1 MRTFEIK
8 DTFLLDGKPFQ
19 IISGAIHYFRV
30 VPEYWQDRLEKLKN
44 MGCNTVETYIPWN
57 LTEPK
62 KGEFNFE
69 GICDFEKF
77 LDTAQKLGLYAIVRP
92 SPYICAEW
100 ELGGLPSWLL
110 AVPGLQPRCK
120 NEPYYQNV
128 RDYYKVLLPRLVN
141 HQIDKGGNII
151 LMQIENEYGYYGKD
165 MSYLQFLADL
175 MREKG
180 ITVPFVTSDGPWGKM
195 FIRGQLDG
203 ALPTGNFGSHARPL
217 FANMKRMMK
226 KTGNRGPLMCME
238 FWVGWFDAWG
248 NKEHKT
254 SKIKRNIKDLNYML
268 KKGNVNFYMFHG
280 GTNFGFMNGSNY
292 FAKLTPDVTSY
303 DYDAPLSEDGKI
315 TEKYRVFQSIIKK
328 YRNFEEIP
336 LSTKITQKAYGVV
349 KAEKSVRLFDILP
362 QLAQAQSVE
371 GCDLPCME
379 KAGQDY
385 GYIIYETKAPAPSSG
400 LKIENGQDRIIGYK
414 NEEPRFTLFD
424 KETANEQKLDLA
436 AGDKLTLMVENLG
449 RVNFAD
455 KIPYQRKGINGKVL
469 ADGNALSNWN
479 YYCLNLDGSQLSKI
493 NWDASSGKD
502 DTGVTGTDKAS
513 TPTFTRL
520 TFDVEEACDTY
531 LDFTGWGKG
540 CIFLNGFNLGRFW
553 EIGPQKRLYVP
564 APLLKIGKNELIIF
578 ETEGKTAES
587 VEFFAEHKLS

>member
-1 MRTFEIK
+1 MSTFEIK

-19 IISGAIHYFRV
+19 IISGSIHYFRV

-57 LTEPK
+57 ITEPR
-62 KGEFNFE
+62 KGEFCFD
-69 GICDFEKF
+69 GLCDFEKF
-77 LDTAQKLGLYAIVRP
+77 LDLAQKLGLYAIVRP

-100 ELGGLPSWLL
+100 ELGGLPSWIFT
-110 AVPGLQPRCK
+110 VPGLEPRCK

-165 MSYLQFLADL
+165 MSYMHFLEGL
-175 MREKG
+175 MREGG

-195 FIRGQLDG
+195 FIHGQCNG

-238 FWVGWFDAWG
+238 FWIGWFDAWG

-254 SKIKRNIKDLNYML
+254 SKLKRNIKDLNYML

-292 FAKLTPDVTSY
+292 FAKLTPDTTSY

-328 YRNFEEIP
+328 YRNFEEMP
-336 LSTKITQKAYGVV
+336 LSTKIEQKAYGKV
-349 KAEKSVRLFDILP
+349 KAGKSVKLFDILDT
-362 QLAQAQSVE
+362 LAAVKNSSSE
-371 GCDLPCME
+371 KLTGME
-379 KAGQDY
+379 ASGQDY
-385 GYIIYETKAPAPSSG
+385 GYILYKTKARTDSKT
-400 LKIENGQDRIIGYK
+400 LKIEDGLDRIHEFK
-414 NEEPRFTLFD
+414 NGELKTVLFD
-424 KETANEQKLDLA
+424 KETSKPVELPLA
-436 AGDKLTLMVENLG
+436 SGDELTLLVENLG
-449 RVNFAD
+449 RVNFAT
-455 KIPYQRKGINGKVL
+455 KIPFQRKGILGRVL
-469 ADGNALSNWN
+469 ADEKPLTDWTFYN
-479 YYCLNLDGSQLSKI
+479 LNLDKTQLSKI
-493 NWDASSGKD
+493 DWNKADEGIA
-502 DTGVTGTDKAS
+502 GTEKITS
-513 TPTFTRL
+513 PSFTRFSL
-520 TFDVEEACDTY
+520 VVDKACDTY

-564 APLLKIGKNELIIF
+564 APLLKEGENEIIIF
-578 ETEGKTAES
+578 ETEGKTADS
-587 VEFFAEHKLS
+587 IEFFAEHKLC

>member
-1 MRTFEIK
+1 MSKFEIK

-77 LDTAQKLGLYAIVRP
+77 LDIAQKLGLYAIVRP

-141 HQIDKGGNII
+141 HQIDRGGNII

-175 MREKG
+175 MRENG
-180 ITVPFVTSDGPWGKM
+180 ITLPFVTSDGPWGKM

-226 KTGNRGPLMCME
+226 KTGNTGPLMCME

-315 TEKYRVFQSIIKK
+315 TEKYRVFQEVIRK
-328 YRNFEEIP
+328 YRDFEEIP

-371 GCDLPCME
+371 GSDLPCME

-469 ADGNALSNWN
+469 AGGNALSNWN

>member
-1 MRTFEIK
+1 MSRFEIK

-19 IISGAIHYFRV
+19 IISGSIHYFRV

-57 LTEPK
+57 LTEPR
-62 KGEFNFE
+62 KGEFHFD
-69 GICDFEKF
+69 GLCDFEKF
-77 LDTAQKLGLYAIVRP
+77 LDIAQKLGLYAIVRP

-110 AVPGLQPRCK
+110 AIPGLEVRCN
-120 NEPYYQNV
+120 NELYYQNV
-128 RDYYKVLLPRLVN
+128 RDYYRELMPRLVN
-141 HQIDKGGNII
+141 HQIDRGGNII

-165 MSYLQFLADL
+165 MSYLKFLADL
-175 MREKG
+175 MREEG
-180 ITVPFVTSDGPWGKM
+180 ITLPFITSDGPWGKM
-195 FIRGQLDG
+195 FINGQLDG

-292 FAKLTPDVTSY
+292 YTKLTPDVTSY

-315 TEKYRVFQSIIKK
+315 TEKYRVFQKIIRK
-328 YRNFEEIP
+328 YRDFEEVP
-336 LSTKITQKAYGVV
+336 LTTPIKQKAYGKI
-349 KAEKSVRLFDILP
+349 KAEKTLALFDILD
-362 QLAQAQSVE
+362 QLAPANSIE
-371 GCDLPCME
+371 GSELPDME
-379 KAGQDY
+379 AVGQDY
-385 GYIIYETKAPAPSSG
+385 GYIIYETKSEKAFSS
-400 LKIENGQDRIIGYK
+400 LKIEQGLDRINAFINRK
-414 NEEPRFTLFD
+414 AAFTAFD
-424 KETANEQKLDLA
+424 KETSETFKIS
-436 AGDKLTLMVENLG
+436 AGYGDSLTLMVENLG
-449 RVNFAD
+449 RVNFAN
-455 KIPYQRKGINGKVL
+455 KIPFQHKGIRGKVL
-469 ADGNALSNWN
+469 ADGNSLENWT
-479 YYCLNLDGSQLSKI
+479 YRCLNLDSKQLAKIDWTSAAAQSDSQGQ
-493 NWDASSGKD
+493 ASAQTAGP
-502 DTGVTGTDKAS
+502 A
-513 TPTFTRL
+513 FTRL
-520 TFDVEEACDTY
+520 ILNADECCDTY

-553 EIGPQKRLYVP
+553 EIGPQKRLYIP
-564 APLLKIGKNELIIF
+564 APLLKAGKNEIIIF
-578 ETEGKTAES
+578 ETEGKRAQS
-587 VEFFAEHKLS
+587 IEFFAEHKLG

>member
-8 DTFLLDGKPFQ
+8 DTFLLDGEPFQ
-19 IISGAIHYFRV
+19 IISGSIHYFRV

-69 GICDFEKF
+69 GFCDFEKF
-77 LDTAQKLGLYAIVRP
+77 LDLAQKLGLYAIVRP

-100 ELGGLPSWLL
+100 ELGGLPSWIFT
-110 AVPGLQPRCK
+110 VPGLEPRCK
-120 NEPYYQNV
+120 NEPYYHNV

-175 MREKG
+175 MRENG

-195 FIRGQLDG
+195 FIHGQCNG

-238 FWVGWFDAWG
+238 FWIGWFDAWG

-254 SKIKRNIKDLNYML
+254 SNIKRNIKDLNYML

-292 FAKLTPDVTSY
+292 FTKLTPDVTSY

-315 TEKYRVFQSIIKK
+315 TEKYRVFQGIIKK
-328 YRNFEEIP
+328 YRDFEEIP
-336 LSTKITQKAYGVV
+336 LSTKISQKAYGVV
-349 KAEKSVRLFDILP
+349 KAEKTVRLFDILP
-362 QLAQAQSVE
+362 QLAQAKSVE
-371 GCDLPCME
+371 GADLPCME

-385 GYIIYETKAPAPSSG
+385 GYIIYETKAAGSSSS
-400 LKIENGQDRIIGYK
+400 LKIENGHDRIIGYK
-414 NEEPRFTLFD
+414 NEVPRFTLFD
-424 KETANEQKLDLA
+424 KETASEQKIDLA

-455 KIPYQRKGINGKVL
+455 KIPFQRKGINGKVL
-469 ADGNALSNWN
+469 ADGTALSNWN
-479 YYCLNLDGSQLSKI
+479 YYCLNLDGAQLSKI
-493 NWDASSGKD
+493 NWDAPSGKD
-502 DTGVTGTDKAS
+502 DTGVTGTDKAPS
-513 TPTFTRL
+513 PTFTRL
-520 TFDVEEACDTY
+520 TFDVTEACDTY

-553 EIGPQKRLYVP
+553 EIGPQRRLYVP
-564 APLLKIGKNELIIF
+564 APLLKSGKNELIIF
-578 ETEGKTAES
+578 ESEGKTAES

>member
-1 MRTFEIK
+1 MSKFEIK

-69 GICDFEKF
+69 GICDFERF

-110 AVPGLQPRCK
+110 AVTGLQPRCK

-175 MREKG
+175 MRENG
-180 ITVPFVTSDGPWGKM
+180 ITLPFVTSDGPWGKM

-226 KTGNRGPLMCME
+226 KTGNTGPLMCME

-328 YRNFEEIP
+328 YRDFEEIP

-371 GCDLPCME
+371 GSDLPCME

>member
-1 MRTFEIK
+1 MSKFEIK

-69 GICDFEKF
+69 GICNFERF
-77 LDTAQKLGLYAIVRP
+77 LDIAQKLGLYAIVRP

-110 AVPGLQPRCK
+110 AIPGLEPRCK

-175 MREKG
+175 MREEG
-180 ITVPFVTSDGPWGKM
+180 ITLPFVTSDGPWGKM

-328 YRNFEEIP
+328 YRDFEEIP

-371 GCDLPCME
+371 GSDLPCME

-502 DTGVTGTDKAS
+502 DTGVTGTDKAL

-540 CIFLNGFNLGRFW
+540 SIFLNGFNLGRFW

-564 APLLKIGKNELIIF
+564 APLLKIGNNELIIF

>member
-1 MRTFEIK
+1 MSKFEIK

-77 LDTAQKLGLYAIVRP
+77 LDIAQKLGLYAIVRP

-226 KTGNRGPLMCME
+226 KTGNTGPLMCME

-328 YRNFEEIP
+328 YRDFEEIP

-385 GYIIYETKAPAPSSG
+385 GYIIYETKAPAPSAG

-455 KIPYQRKGINGKVL
+455 KIPFQRKGINGKVL
-469 ADGNALSNWN
+469 AGGNALSNWN

-502 DTGVTGTDKAS
+502 DTGVTGTDKAL

>member
-1 MRTFEIK
+1 MSKFEIK

-69 GICDFEKF
+69 GICDFERF
-77 LDTAQKLGLYAIVRP
+77 LDIAQKLGLYAIVRP

-110 AVPGLQPRCK
+110 AVTGLQPRCK
-120 NEPYYQNV
+120 NEAYYQNV

-175 MREKG
+175 MREEG
-180 ITVPFVTSDGPWGKM
+180 ITLPFVTSDGPWGKM
-195 FIRGQLDG
+195 FIRGQLNG

-226 KTGNRGPLMCME
+226 KTGNTGPLMCME

-336 LSTKITQKAYGVV
+336 LSTKITQKAYGIV

-371 GCDLPCME
+371 GSDLPCME

-385 GYIIYETKAPAPSSG
+385 GYIIYETKAPAPSAG

-455 KIPYQRKGINGKVL
+455 KIPFQRKGINGKVL
-469 ADGNALSNWN
+469 AGGNALSNWN

-502 DTGVTGTDKAS
+502 DTGVTGTDKAL
-513 TPTFTRL
+513 TPTFTSL
-520 TFDVEEACDTY
+520 SFDVEEACDTY

>member
-1 MRTFEIK
+1 MSTFEIK

-19 IISGAIHYFRV
+19 IISGSIHYFRV

-57 LTEPK
+57 LTEPR
-62 KGEFNFE
+62 KGEFHFD
-69 GICDFEKF
+69 GLCDFEKF
-77 LDTAQKLGLYAIVRP
+77 LDIARKLGLYAIVRP

-110 AVPGLQPRCK
+110 AIPGLEVRCK
-120 NEPYYQNV
+120 NELYYQNV
-128 RDYYKVLLPRLVN
+128 RDYYKELMPRLVN
-141 HQIDKGGNII
+141 HQIDRGGNII

-165 MSYLQFLADL
+165 MTYLKFLADL
-175 MREKG
+175 MREGG

-195 FIRGQLDG
+195 FINGQLDG

-292 FAKLTPDVTSY
+292 YTKLTPDVTSY

-315 TEKYRVFQSIIKK
+315 TEKYRVFQEIIKK
-328 YRNFEEIP
+328 YRDFEEVP
-336 LSTKITQKAYGVV
+336 LTAQIKQKAYGQV
-349 KAEKSVRLFDILP
+349 KAEKSICLFDILDQIAP
-362 QLAQAQSVE
+362 AHSIE
-371 GCDLPCME
+371 GCELPNME
-379 KAGQDY
+379 AVGQDY
-385 GYIIYETKAPAPSSG
+385 GYIIYENKSDFSYTS
-400 LKIENGQDRIIGYK
+400 LKIEQGLDRINAFINGK
-414 NEEPRFTLFD
+414 KAFTAFD
-424 KETANEQKLDLA
+424 KETSELQKVSA
-436 AGDKLTLMVENLG
+436 SSGDSLTLMVENLG
-449 RVNFAD
+449 RVNFAN
-455 KIPYQRKGINGKVL
+455 KIPYQHKGIKGKVL
-469 ADGNALSNWN
+469 ADGTALSGWT
-479 YYCLNLDGSQLSKI
+479 YRSLNLDSHQLDKI
-493 NWDASSGKD
+493 NWDSPLAQSD
-502 DTGVTGTDKAS
+502 AGVADTDKAAL
-513 TPTFTRL
+513 PGFTRFFL
-520 TFDVEEACDTY
+520 DVDECCDTY

-564 APLLKIGKNELIIF
+564 APLLKKGRNEIIIF
-578 ETEGKTAES
+578 ETEGKKGRS
-587 VEFFAEHKLS
+587 IEFFAEHKLG

>member
-110 AVPGLQPRCK
+110 AIPGLEPRCK

-141 HQIDKGGNII
+141 HQIDRGGNII

-175 MREKG
+175 MREEG

-328 YRNFEEIP
+328 YRDFEEIP

-371 GCDLPCME
+371 GSDLPCME

-455 KIPYQRKGINGKVL
+455 KIPFQRKGINGKVL

>member
-1 MRTFEIK
+1 MSTFEIK

-19 IISGAIHYFRV
+19 IISGSIHYFRV

-57 LTEPK
+57 LTEPR
-62 KGEFNFE
+62 KGEFHFD
-69 GICDFEKF
+69 GFCDVEKF
-77 LDTAQKLGLYAIVRP
+77 LDIAQKLGLYAIVRP

-110 AVPGLQPRCK
+110 AVPCLEPRCK

-128 RDYYKVLLPRLVN
+128 RDYYKELLPRLVN

-175 MREKG
+175 MREGG

-195 FIRGQLDG
+195 FINGQLNG

-217 FANMKRMMK
+217 FANMRRMMK
-226 KTGNRGPLMCME
+226 KTGNVGPLMCME

-248 NKEHKT
+248 NSEHKT

-292 FAKLTPDVTSY
+292 YNKLTPDVTSY

-315 TEKYRVFQSIIKK
+315 TEKYRVFQEIIKK
-328 YRNFEEIP
+328 YRDFEEIP
-336 LSTKITQKAYGVV
+336 LSTNIEQKAYGVV
-349 KAEKSVRLFDILP
+349 KAQKTIKLFDILDS
-362 QLAQAQSVE
+362 LAVANHVE
-371 GCDLPCME
+371 GENLPSME
-379 KAGQDY
+379 EAGQDY
-385 GYIIYETKAPAPSSG
+385 GYILYKTIASSVANT
-400 LKIENGQDRIIGYK
+400 LKIENGQDRIIEYRNK
-414 NEEPRFTLFD
+414 APVATLFD
-424 KETANEQKLDLA
+424 KETAKPTDVSVA
-436 AGDKLTLMVENLG
+436 SGDELTLLVENLG

-455 KIPYQRKGINGKVL
+455 KIPFQRKGIRGKVL
-469 ADGNALSNWN
+469 ANGIPLKNWT
-479 YYCLNLDGSQLSKI
+479 YYNLPLDKEQLKKLDWSKAA
-493 NWDASSGKD
+493 DA
-502 DTGVTGTDKAS
+502 GVAGTDKTA

-520 TFDVEEACDTY
+520 TFTVDKACDTY

-564 APLLKIGKNELIIF
+564 APLLRTGENELIVF
-578 ETEGKTAES
+578 ETEGKTAPS
-587 VEFFAEHKLS
+587 MEFFAEHKLGI

>member
-1 MRTFEIK
+1 MSTFEIK

-19 IISGAIHYFRV
+19 IISGSIHYFRV

-57 LTEPK
+57 LTEPE
-62 KGEFNFE
+62 KGRFNFE
-69 GICDFEKF
+69 GLCDFERF
-77 LDTAQKLGLYAIVRP
+77 LDLAQKLGLYAIVRP

-110 AVPGLQPRCK
+110 AVPGLEPRCK

-141 HQIDKGGNII
+141 HQINKGGNII

-175 MREKG
+175 MRENG

-195 FIRGQLDG
+195 FIRGQLNG

-226 KTGNRGPLMCME
+226 KTGNKGPLMCME

-248 NKEHKT
+248 SKEHKT
-254 SKIKRNIKDLNYML
+254 SNIKRNIKDLNYML

-292 FAKLTPDVTSY
+292 FTKFTPDVTSY

-315 TEKYRVFQSIIKK
+315 TEKYRVFQEIIKK
-328 YRNFEEIP
+328 YRDFEEIP

-349 KAEKSVRLFDILP
+349 KAEKTVRLFDILP
-362 QLAQAQSVE
+362 QLAQAHGVE
-371 GCDLPCME
+371 GTDLPCME

-385 GYIIYETKAPAPSSG
+385 GYIIYETKSAASSST
-400 LKIENGQDRIIGYK
+400 LKIENGHDRIIGYK
-414 NEEPRFTLFD
+414 NQQPCFTLFD
-424 KETANEQKLDLA
+424 RETAGEQKIDLA

-455 KIPYQRKGINGKVL
+455 KIPFQRKGINGKVL
-469 ADGNALSNWN
+469 ADGTALTNWN
-479 YYCLNLDGSQLSKI
+479 YYCLNLDSTQLSKI
-493 NWDASSGKD
+493 NWDAPSCKD

-520 TFDVEEACDTY
+520 TFDVTEACDTY

-564 APLLKIGKNELIIF
+564 APLLKTGKNELIIF

-587 VEFFAEHKLS
+587 VEFFAEHKLG

>member
-165 MSYLQFLADL
+165 MSYLQFLANL
-175 MREKG
+175 MREEG

-226 KTGNRGPLMCME
+226 KTGNTGPLMCME

-315 TEKYRVFQSIIKK
+315 TEKYRVFQNIIKK
-328 YRNFEEIP
+328 YRDFEEIP

-371 GCDLPCME
+371 GSDLPCME
-379 KAGQDY
+379 KAGQNY

-493 NWDASSGKD
+493 NWDASSRKD

-564 APLLKIGKNELIIF
+564 AP
-578 ETEGKTAES
+578 S
-587 VEFFAEHKLS
+587 PWR

>member
-1 MRTFEIK
+1 MSTFEIK
-8 DTFLLDGKPFQ
+8 DTFLLDRKPFQ
-19 IISGAIHYFRV
+19 IISGSIHYFRV

-57 LTEPK
+57 ITEPK
-62 KGEFNFE
+62 KGEFCFE
-69 GICDFEKF
+69 GLCDFEKF
-77 LDTAQKLGLYAIVRP
+77 LDLAQKLGLYAIVRP

-110 AVPGLQPRCK
+110 NIPGLEVRCK

-165 MSYLQFLADL
+165 MSYMQFLADL
-175 MREKG
+175 MREGG

-195 FIRGQLDG
+195 FINGQCNG

-238 FWVGWFDAWG
+238 FWIGWFDAWG

-292 FAKLTPDVTSY
+292 YTKLTPDTTSY

-328 YRNFEEIP
+328 YRDFEELP
-336 LSTKITQKAYGVV
+336 LSTKIEQKAYGLV
-349 KAEKSVRLFDILP
+349 KAQKIIKLFDILDT
-362 QLAQAQSVE
+362 LAPAKAFSGE
-371 GCDLPCME
+371 KLPGME
-379 KAGQDY
+379 ACGQDY
-385 GYIIYETKAPAPSSG
+385 GYILYKTTATAASNS
-400 LKIENGQDRIIGYK
+400 LKIEDGQDRIHEFK
-414 NEEPRFTLFD
+414 NSELKAILFD
-424 KETANEQKLDLA
+424 KETSKTLDLPLA
-436 AGDKLTLMVENLG
+436 AGDELTLLVENLG
-449 RVNFAD
+449 RVNFAS
-455 KIPYQRKGINGKVL
+455 KIPFQRKGIKGKVL
-469 ADGNALSNWN
+469 ADEKALTNWT
-479 YYCLNLDGSQLSKI
+479 YYNLNLDKAQLAKI
-493 NWDASSGKD
+493 DWTKAEDGIAGM
-502 DTGVTGTDKAS
+502 DKAA
-513 TPTFTRL
+513 TPTFSRFSL
-520 TFDVEEACDTY
+520 VVDKACDTY

-564 APLLKIGKNELIIF
+564 APLLKEGENEIIIF
-578 ETEGKTAES
+578 ETEGKTADS
-587 VEFFAEHKLS
+587 IEFFAEHKLY

>member
-1 MRTFEIK
+1 MSKFEIK
-8 DTFLLDGKPFQ
+8 DTFLLDDNPFQ

-110 AVPGLQPRCK
+110 AIPGLEPRCK

-151 LMQIENEYGYYGKD
+151 LMQIENEYGYYGID

-175 MREKG
+175 MREEG

-195 FIRGQLDG
+195 FIHGQLNG

-315 TEKYRVFQSIIKK
+315 TEKYRVFQEVIRK

-336 LSTKITQKAYGVV
+336 LSTKISQKAYGVV

-362 QLAQAQSVE
+362 QLAQAHSL
-371 GCDLPCME
+371 GGTDLPCME

-385 GYIIYETKAPAPSSG
+385 GYIIYETKISAPSAS
-400 LKIENGQDRIIGYK
+400 LKIENGHDRIIGYK
-414 NEEPRFTLFD
+414 NEVPCFTLFD
-424 KETANEQKLDLA
+424 KESSAEQKIQLSAD
-436 AGDKLTLMVENLG
+436 DKLTLMVENMG
-449 RVNFAD
+449 RVNFAN
-455 KIPYQRKGINGKVL
+455 KIPFQRKGINGKVL
-469 ADGNALSNWN
+469 ADGSALSNWN

-493 NWDASSGKD
+493 NWDASSRKD
-502 DTGVTGTDKAS
+502 DTGVTGKDKAS

-564 APLLKIGKNELIIF
+564 APLLKTGKNELIIF
-578 ETEGKTAES
+578 ETEGKTADS
-587 VEFFAEHKLS
+587 IEFFAEHKLS

>member
-19 IISGAIHYFRV
+19 IISGSIHYFRV

-69 GICDFEKF
+69 GICDFERF

-110 AVPGLQPRCK
+110 AVTGLQPRCK
-120 NEPYYQNV
+120 NEAYYQNV

-328 YRNFEEIP
+328 YRDFEEIP

-385 GYIIYETKAPAPSSG
+385 GYIIYETKAPAPSAG
-400 LKIENGQDRIIGYK
+400 LKIENGQDRIIGYI

-455 KIPYQRKGINGKVL
+455 KIPFQRKGINGKVL
-469 ADGNALSNWN
+469 AGGNALSNWN

-502 DTGVTGTDKAS
+502 DTGVTGTDKAL

>member
-1 MRTFEIK
+1 MSTFEIK

-19 IISGAIHYFRV
+19 IISGSIHYFRV

-57 LTEPK
+57 LTEPE
-62 KGEFNFE
+62 KGRFNFE
-69 GICDFEKF
+69 GLCDFERF
-77 LDTAQKLGLYAIVRP
+77 LDLAQKLGLYAIVRP

-110 AVPGLQPRCK
+110 AVPGLEPRCK

-175 MREKG
+175 MRENG

-195 FIRGQLDG
+195 FIRGQLNG

-226 KTGNRGPLMCME
+226 KTGNKGPLMCME

-248 NKEHKT
+248 SKEHKT
-254 SKIKRNIKDLNYML
+254 SNIKRNIKDLNYML

-292 FAKLTPDVTSY
+292 FTKFTPDVTSY

-315 TEKYRVFQSIIKK
+315 TEKYRVFQEIIKK
-328 YRNFEEIP
+328 YRDFEEIP

-349 KAEKSVRLFDILP
+349 KAEKTVRLFDILP
-362 QLAQAQSVE
+362 QLAQAHGVE
-371 GCDLPCME
+371 GTDLPCME

-385 GYIIYETKAPAPSSG
+385 GYIIYETKNAASSST
-400 LKIENGQDRIIGYK
+400 LKIENGHDRIIGYK
-414 NEEPRFTLFD
+414 NQQPCFTLFD
-424 KETANEQKLDLA
+424 RETAGEQKIDLA

-455 KIPYQRKGINGKVL
+455 KIPFQRKGINGKVL
-469 ADGNALSNWN
+469 ADGTALTNWN
-479 YYCLNLDGSQLSKI
+479 YYCLNLDSTQLAKI
-493 NWDASSGKD
+493 NWDAPSCKD

-520 TFDVEEACDTY
+520 TFDVTEACDTY

-564 APLLKIGKNELIIF
+564 APLLKTGKNELIIF
-578 ETEGKTAES
+578 ETEGKTSES
-587 VEFFAEHKLS
+587 VEFFAEHKLG

>member
-165 MSYLQFLADL
+165 MSYLQFLANL
-175 MREKG
+175 MREEG

-226 KTGNRGPLMCME
+226 KTGNTGPLMCME

-315 TEKYRVFQSIIKK
+315 TEKYRVFQNIIKK
-328 YRNFEEIP
+328 YRDFEEIP

-371 GCDLPCME
+371 GSDLPCME
-379 KAGQDY
+379 KAGQNY

-493 NWDASSGKD
+493 NWDASSRKD

>member
-1 MRTFEIK
+1 MSTFEIK

-19 IISGAIHYFRV
+19 IISGSIHYFRV
-30 VPEYWQDRLEKLKN
+30 VPQYWQDRLEKLKN

-57 LTEPK
+57 ITEPR
-62 KGEFNFE
+62 KGEFHFD
-69 GICDFEKF
+69 GLCDFEKF
-77 LDTAQKLGLYAIVRP
+77 LDLAQKLGLYAIVRP

-110 AVPGLQPRCK
+110 NVPGLEVRCK

-165 MSYLQFLADL
+165 MSYMLFLEGL
-175 MREKG
+175 MREGG

-195 FIRGQLDG
+195 FINGQCNG

-238 FWVGWFDAWG
+238 FWIGWFDAWG
-248 NKEHKT
+248 NSEHKK
-254 SKIKRNIKDLNYML
+254 SKLKRNIKDLHYML
-268 KKGNVNFYMFHG
+268 KKDNVNFYMFHG

-292 FAKLTPDVTSY
+292 YAKLTPDTTSY

-315 TEKYRVFQSIIKK
+315 TEKYRAFQEVIKK
-328 YRNFEEIP
+328 YRDFEELP
-336 LSTKITQKAYGVV
+336 LSTQIKQKAYGVI
-349 KAEKSVRLFDILP
+349 KAEKTVSLFDILP
-362 QLAQAQSVE
+362 QIAQTHAVE
-371 GCDLPCME
+371 GDKLPGME
-379 KAGQDY
+379 ETGQDY
-385 GYIIYETKAPAPSSG
+385 GYILYENTASAPYSS
-400 LKIENGQDRIIGYK
+400 LKIEDGQDRINAYK
-414 NEEPRFTLFD
+414 NQKGIFTAFD
-424 KETANEQKLDLA
+424 KETADLQKVDFA
-436 AGDKLTLMVENLG
+436 AGDRLSLLVENLG
-449 RVNFAD
+449 RVNFAN
-455 KIPYQRKGINGKVL
+455 KIPFQRKGIKGKVL
-469 ADGNALSNWN
+469 ADGNALSGWN
-479 YYCLNLDGSQLSKI
+479 YYNLNLDSAQLSKI
-493 NWDASSGKD
+493 NWDKLSGKD
-502 DTGVTGTDKAS
+502 DSGLAGMDKAS
-513 TPTFTRL
+513 SPTFTRF
-520 TFDVEEACDTY
+520 TFDVSEACDTY

-564 APLLKIGKNELIIF
+564 APILKNGKNELIVF
-578 ETEGKTAES
+578 ETEGKRS
-587 VEFFAEHKLS
+587 GSMEFFAEHKLF

>member
-1 MRTFEIK
+1 MSTFEIK
-8 DTFLLDGKPFQ
+8 DIFLLDGKPFQ
-19 IISGAIHYFRV
+19 IISGSIHYFRV

-57 LTEPK
+57 ITEPR
-62 KGEFNFE
+62 KGEFHFD
-69 GICDFEKF
+69 GLCDFERF
-77 LDTAQKLGLYAIVRP
+77 LDLAQKLGLYAIVRP

-110 AVPGLQPRCK
+110 NVPGLEVRCK

-165 MSYLQFLADL
+165 MSYMQFLEGL
-175 MREKG
+175 MREGG

-195 FIRGQLDG
+195 FINGQCNG

-238 FWVGWFDAWG
+238 FWIGWFDAWG
-248 NKEHKT
+248 NSEHKK
-254 SKIKRNIKDLNYML
+254 SKLKRNIKDLNYML

-292 FAKLTPDVTSY
+292 YAKLTPDTTSY

-315 TEKYRVFQSIIKK
+315 TEKYRAFQEVIKK
-328 YRNFEEIP
+328 YRDFEELP
-336 LSTKITQKAYGVV
+336 LSTQIKQKAYGVI
-349 KAEKSVRLFDILP
+349 KAEKTVSLFDILP
-362 QLAQAQSVE
+362 QIAQAHAVE
-371 GCDLPCME
+371 GDKLPGME
-379 KAGQDY
+379 ETGQDY
-385 GYIIYETKAPAPSSG
+385 GYILYENTASAPYSS
-400 LKIENGQDRIIGYK
+400 LKIEDGQDRINAYK
-414 NEEPRFTLFD
+414 NQKGIFTAFD
-424 KETANEQKLDLA
+424 KETADLQKVDFT
-436 AGDKLTLMVENLG
+436 AGDRLSLLVENLG
-449 RVNFAD
+449 RVNFAN
-455 KIPYQRKGINGKVL
+455 KIPFQRKGIKGKVL
-469 ADGNALSNWN
+469 ADGNALSGWN
-479 YYCLNLDGSQLSKI
+479 YYNLNLDSAQLSKI
-493 NWDASSGKD
+493 NWDNLSGKD
-502 DTGVTGTDKAS
+502 DSGLAGIDKAS
-513 TPTFTRL
+513 SPTFTRF
-520 TFDVEEACDTY
+520 TFDVSEACDTY

-564 APLLKIGKNELIIF
+564 APLLKNGKNELIVF
-578 ETEGKTAES
+578 ETEGKRS
-587 VEFFAEHKLS
+587 GSMEFFAEHKLF

>member
-165 MSYLQFLADL
+165 MSYLQFLANL
-175 MREKG
+175 MREEG

-226 KTGNRGPLMCME
+226 KTGNTGPLMCME

-315 TEKYRVFQSIIKK
+315 TEKYRVFQNIIKK
-328 YRNFEEIP
+328 YRDFEEIP

-371 GCDLPCME
+371 GSDLPCME
-379 KAGQDY
+379 KAGQNY

-493 NWDASSGKD
+493 NWDASSRKD

-578 ETEGKTAES
+578 ENEGKTAES

>member
-1 MRTFEIK
+1 MSKFEIK

-19 IISGAIHYFRV
+19 IISGSIHYFRV

-110 AVPGLQPRCK
+110 AIPGLEPRCK

-175 MREKG
+175 MREEG
-180 ITVPFVTSDGPWGKM
+180 ITLPFVTSDGPWGKM

-203 ALPTGNFGSHARPL
+203 ALPTGNFGSHAHPL

-226 KTGNRGPLMCME
+226 KTGNTGPLMCME

-328 YRNFEEIP
+328 YRDFEEIP

-371 GCDLPCME
+371 GSDLPCME

-385 GYIIYETKAPAPSSG
+385 GYIIYETKAPAPSAG

-455 KIPYQRKGINGKVL
+455 KIPFQRKGINGKVL

-502 DTGVTGTDKAS
+502 DTGVTGTDKAL

>member
-1 MRTFEIK
+1 MSKFEIK

-77 LDTAQKLGLYAIVRP
+77 LDIAQKLGLYAIVRP

-110 AVPGLQPRCK
+110 AIPGLEPRCK

-141 HQIDKGGNII
+141 HQIDRGGNII

-226 KTGNRGPLMCME
+226 KTGNTGPLMCME

-315 TEKYRVFQSIIKK
+315 TEKYRIFQSIIKK
-328 YRNFEEIP
+328 YRDFEEIP

-371 GCDLPCME
+371 GSDLPCME

-502 DTGVTGTDKAS
+502 DTGVTGTDKAL

>member
-1 MRTFEIK
+1 MSKFEIK

-110 AVPGLQPRCK
+110 AVTGLQPRCK

-226 KTGNRGPLMCME
+226 KTGNTGPLMCME

-328 YRNFEEIP
+328 YRDFEEIP

-371 GCDLPCME
+371 GSDLPCME

-385 GYIIYETKAPAPSSG
+385 GYIIYETKAPAPSAG

-469 ADGNALSNWN
+469 AGGNALSNWN

-502 DTGVTGTDKAS
+502 DTGVTGTDKAL

>member
-1 MRTFEIK
+1 MSKFEIK

-77 LDTAQKLGLYAIVRP
+77 LDIAQKLGLYAIVRP

-110 AVPGLQPRCK
+110 AIPGLEPRCK

-175 MREKG
+175 MRKEG
-180 ITVPFVTSDGPWGKM
+180 ITLPFVTSDGPWGKM

-226 KTGNRGPLMCME
+226 KTGNTGPLMCME

-315 TEKYRVFQSIIKK
+315 TEKYLVFQSIIKK
-328 YRNFEEIP
+328 YRDFEEIP

-371 GCDLPCME
+371 GSDLPCME

-455 KIPYQRKGINGKVL
+455 KISYQRKGINGKVL
-469 ADGNALSNWN
+469 AGGNALSNWN

-493 NWDASSGKD
+493 NWDASSRKD

>member
-19 IISGAIHYFRV
+19 IISGSIHYFRV

-69 GICDFEKF
+69 GLCDFEKF
-77 LDTAQKLGLYAIVRP
+77 LDLAQKLGLYAIVRP

-110 AVPGLQPRCK
+110 AVPGLEPRCK

-175 MREKG
+175 MRENG

-195 FIRGQLDG
+195 FIRGQLNG

-226 KTGNRGPLMCME
+226 KTGNTGPLMCME

-292 FAKLTPDVTSY
+292 FTKLTPDVTSY

-328 YRNFEEIP
+328 YRDFEETA
-336 LSTKITQKAYGVV
+336 LSTKISQKAYGVV

-371 GCDLPCME
+371 GADLPCME

-385 GYIIYETKAPAPSSG
+385 GYIIYETSAAAPSSS
-400 LKIENGQDRIIGYK
+400 LTIQNGHDRIIGYK
-414 NEEPRFTLFD
+414 NQQPCFTLFD
-424 KETANEQKLDLA
+424 KETSNEQKIDLA

-455 KIPYQRKGINGKVL
+455 KIPFQRKGINGKVL
-469 ADGNALSNWN
+469 ADGSALTNWN
-479 YYCLNLDGSQLSKI
+479 YYCLNLDAAQLSKI
-493 NWDASSGKD
+493 NWDAPSCKD
-502 DTGVTGTDKAS
+502 DTGVTGTDKAR

-520 TFDVEEACDTY
+520 TFDVTEACDTY

-564 APLLKIGKNELIIF
+564 APLLKTGKNELIIF

>member
-1 MRTFEIK
+1 MSKFEIK

-175 MREKG
+175 MREEG

-195 FIRGQLDG
+195 FIRGQLDS

-226 KTGNRGPLMCME
+226 KTGNTGPLMCME

-328 YRNFEEIP
+328 YRDFEEIP

-371 GCDLPCME
+371 GSDLPCME

-385 GYIIYETKAPAPSSG
+385 GYIIYETKAPAPSAS

-469 ADGNALSNWN
+469 AGGNALSNWN

-493 NWDASSGKD
+493 NWDTSSGKD

>member
-1 MRTFEIK
+1 MSKFEIK

-69 GICDFEKF
+69 GICDFERF

-110 AVPGLQPRCK
+110 AVTGLQPRCK

-175 MREKG
+175 MREEG

-226 KTGNRGPLMCME
+226 KTGNTGPLMCME

-315 TEKYRVFQSIIKK
+315 TEKYRIFQSIIKK
-328 YRNFEEIP
+328 YRDFEEIP

-371 GCDLPCME
+371 GSDLPCME

-455 KIPYQRKGINGKVL
+455 KIPFQRKGINGKVL
-469 ADGNALSNWN
+469 AGGNALSNWN

-502 DTGVTGTDKAS
+502 DTGVTGKDKAS

>member
-1 MRTFEIK
+1 MSKFEIK
-8 DTFLLDGKPFQ
+8 DTFLLDDKPFQ

-110 AVPGLQPRCK
+110 AIPGLEPRCK

-141 HQIDKGGNII
+141 HQIDKDGNII

-175 MREKG
+175 MREEG
-180 ITVPFVTSDGPWGKM
+180 ITLPFVTSDGPWGKM
-195 FIRGQLDG
+195 FIRGQLNG

-226 KTGNRGPLMCME
+226 KTGNTGPLMCME

-315 TEKYRVFQSIIKK
+315 TEKYRIFQSIIKK
-328 YRNFEEIP
+328 YRDFEEIP

-371 GCDLPCME
+371 GSDLPCME

-424 KETANEQKLDLA
+424 KETGNEQKLDLA

-493 NWDASSGKD
+493 NWNASSGKD

>member
-1 MRTFEIK
+1 MSKFEIK
-8 DTFLLDGKPFQ
+8 DTFLLDDKPFQ

-120 NEPYYQNV
+120 NEAYYQNV

-141 HQIDKGGNII
+141 HQIDRGGNII

-175 MREKG
+175 MREEG

-226 KTGNRGPLMCME
+226 KTRNRGPLMCME

-328 YRNFEEIP
+328 YRDFEEIP

-371 GCDLPCME
+371 GSDLPCME

-385 GYIIYETKAPAPSSG
+385 GYIIYETKAPAPSAG
-400 LKIENGQDRIIGYK
+400 LKIENGHDRIIGYK

-455 KIPYQRKGINGKVL
+455 KIPFQRKGINGKVL

-493 NWDASSGKD
+493 NWEASSGKD

-520 TFDVEEACDTY
+520 TFDIEEACDTY

>member
-1 MRTFEIK
+1 
-8 DTFLLDGKPFQ
+8 
-19 IISGAIHYFRV
+19 
-30 VPEYWQDRLEKLKN
+30 
-44 MGCNTVETYIPWN
+44 
-57 LTEPK
+57 
-62 KGEFNFE
+62 
-69 GICDFEKF
+69 
-77 LDTAQKLGLYAIVRP
+77 
-92 SPYICAEW
+92 
-100 ELGGLPSWLL
+100 
-110 AVPGLQPRCK
+110 
-120 NEPYYQNV
+120 
-128 RDYYKVLLPRLVN
+128 
-141 HQIDKGGNII
+141 
-151 LMQIENEYGYYGKD
+151 MQIENEYGYYGKD

-175 MREKG
+175 MRKEG

-226 KTGNRGPLMCME
+226 KTGNTGPLMCME

-315 TEKYRVFQSIIKK
+315 TEKYRVFQNIIKK
-328 YRNFEEIP
+328 YRDFEEIP

-371 GCDLPCME
+371 GSDLPCME